1 MTRGALLDEL
11 IKLRLLVVET
21 RDVATLLVPAESAGA
36 EVSRTSL
43 SAKT

>member
-21 RDVATLLVPAESAGA
+21 RDVATLLVPVESAGA